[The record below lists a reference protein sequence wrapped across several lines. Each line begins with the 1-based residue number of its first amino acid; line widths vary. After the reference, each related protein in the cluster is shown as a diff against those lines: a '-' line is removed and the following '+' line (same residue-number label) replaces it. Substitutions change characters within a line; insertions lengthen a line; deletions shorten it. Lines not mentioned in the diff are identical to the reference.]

1 MSEPMLLTHVS
12 APVLALLDAACTA
25 LAVDEVAGDAMFL
38 HCKDQQCE
46 WFVETGDGQLHVWA
60 AGRAEPEVVGWLAVS
75 ERVRRFASAIGAE
88 LLSLSLVDDVTVVAS
103 DGVVSAAI
111 DQVPYDRPE
120 PASYDVQT
128 VARASLPMSVLS
140 VLLDAARALPAGVDG
155 SSGLMPPMWLH
166 LGGGTLGLHID
177 WQDHLPNRATYR
189 ADVADQVGE
198 ATVAIPHLRV
208 DLFLRGLAAM
218 EWDGNSEVVIEVGRV
233 RQHDGERGVLTL
245 QAGWWRLLLWL
256 TDPLDERW
264 GAAVDEVFG
273 AAEGLRVIDRDGVEW
288 IVADAVHEVRV
299 KLHAGHPDVARVS
312 VPLVQRATVSF
323 ELLHELSQLNASS
336 DGVRFWAADDAVFAA
351 VDVACSELGS
361 LPRAVRRVIDAKH
374 RYGPLLAMFG
384 EHGVD
389 AGTLPL

>member
-1 MSEPMLLTHVS
+1 
-12 APVLALLDAACTA
+12 
-25 LAVDEVAGDAMFL
+25 
-38 HCKDQQCE
+38 
-46 WFVETGDGQLHVWA
+46 
-60 AGRAEPEVVGWLAVS
+60 
-75 ERVRRFASAIGAE
+75 
-88 LLSLSLVDDVTVVAS
+88 
-103 DGVVSAAI
+103 
-111 DQVPYDRPE
+111 
-120 PASYDVQT
+120 
-128 VARASLPMSVLS
+128 
-140 VLLDAARALPAGVDG
+140 
-155 SSGLMPPMWLH
+155 MPPMWLH

-189 ADVADQVGE
+189 VDVADQVGE

-208 DLFLRGLAAM
+208 DLFLRGLAGM

-233 RQHDGERGVLTL
+233 RQPDGERGVLIL

-256 TDPLDERW
+256 TDPLEERW
-264 GAAVDEVFG
+264 GAAVDEMFG
-273 AAEGLRVIDRDGVEW
+273 ATEGLRVIDRDGVEW

-351 VDVACSELGS
+351 VDVVCSELAS